1 MTHRTK
7 LVAALS
13 AALVLA
19 TGTAAW
25 AQTPAA
31 PAATATASEASGP
44 GARGMGRHGP
54 GHERGEHHA
63 RMQGERMD
71 HHRGGPGGP
80 GGALWG
86 PPSAAELK
94 GRLDTARSTLK
105 ITPAQDS
112 AWQKFSATLVG
123 QAQGFEA
130 RRAEMDKLRAAAQA
144 SGQKP
149 DAATRDKLRTEWR
162 QQAEANHKAREDARN
177 GLLAV
182 LSPEQKAQAEQ
193 LLAPPRGMRG
203 PGGHD
208 KHGRGGHGGHGEHH
222 RHHRGDGPRA
232 G

>member
-7 LVAALS
+7 RVAALS

-31 PAATATASEASGP
+31 ATAPAAPAAAAAASDATGP
-44 GARGMGRHGP
+44 GPRGMGRHGP
-54 GHERGEHHA
+54 GHERGEHHS
-63 RMQGERMD
+63 RMHGERMD

-112 AWQKFSATLVG
+112 AWQKFSATLVS
-123 QAQGFEA
+123 QAQTMEA

-144 SGQKP
+144 SGQRP

-162 QQAEANHKAREDARN
+162 QQAEASRKAREDARN

-182 LSPEQKAQAEQ
+182 LTPEQKAKAEQ
-193 LLAPPRGMRG
+193 LLSPPRGGRGHHGG
-203 PGGHD
+203 PG
-208 KHGRGGHGGHGEHH
+208 RGEHH
-222 RHHRGDGPRA
+222 RHQRGDGPRA

>member
-31 PAATATASEASGP
+31 PAPAAAASNATGP
-44 GARGMGRHGP
+44 GTRGMDRHGP
-54 GHERGEHHA
+54 GHERGDRHA
-63 RMQGERMD
+63 RMHEQRMD
-71 HHRGGPGGP
+71 HHRGGPGG
-80 GGALWG
+80 ALWG
-86 PPSAAELK
+86 PPNAAELK

-112 AWQKFSATLVG
+112 AWQKFSTTLVG
-123 QAQGFEA
+123 QVQTFEA

-162 QQAEANHKAREDARN
+162 QQAEAQHKAREEARN

-182 LSPEQKAQAEQ
+182 LTPEQKAQAEQ
-193 LLAPPRGMRG
+193 LLAPPRGLRGQPGPHGG
-203 PGGHD
+203 PG
-208 KHGRGGHGGHGEHH
+208 RGEHGEHH
-222 RHHRGDGPRA
+222 RHQRGDGPRA